1 MTTVRGMTD
10 LVRTVNLQVRLNEK
24 EYEMLDILCAAYGI
38 KRTDVIRKLIRDDWE
53 TLQPPKEW

>member
-10 LVRTVNLQVRLNEK
+10 TIRGINIQVRLNEK
-24 EYEMLDILCAAYGI
+24 EYEMLDILCAAYGLR
-38 KRTDVIRKLIRDDWE
+38 RTDVIRKLIRDDWE

>member
-1 MTTVRGMTD
+1 MTELTRS
-10 LVRTVNLQVRLNEK
+10 VNLQVRLNEK